1 MNINRH
7 NYEEFFVLYLDNELS
22 AADSREVEL
31 FAQQNPDLQEEL
43 DLLLQSK
50 LPVDDSIVFAEK
62 ETLLKSGADTLINTL
77 NYEQW
82 LVRYTDNELTN
93 KEKQAVEDF
102 IVAHPHLQDELRLLQ
117 QTKSHPDTTIVFPNK
132 QTLYRKEEKVKV
144 IAIHWRR
151 IAIAAAILFAVSITS
166 FIIFTQNRKA
176 DKSLANTP
184 DKIKTITPFTDTPA
198 SLPTAIAPAEELA
211 STTDKST
218 DTNKPVA
225 SPEITNTIATT
236 NSATTPIVKTKKIN
250 VSNSLLNLQSAVGPE
265 NDIAVKKDNNLPTPR
280 FNPNVV
286 TTTTSSTNVIAK
298 TDVPVNNALTNEQEN
313 KPIPTVTSPQADALY
328 TTNTLT
334 ETDADLINANQSG
347 KKNKLRGF
355 FRKITRTFEKTTN
368 IKATDEEDRL
378 LVGGLAIKL

>member
-7 NYEEFFVLYLDNELS
+7 NYEEFFILYLDNELS

-31 FAQQNPDLQEEL
+31 FAQQNSDLQEEL

-50 LPVDDSIVFAEK
+50 LPVDDSIVFTEK

-82 LVRYTDNELTN
+82 LVRYTDNELTE

-102 IVAHPHLQDELRLLQ
+102 LIANPSLQQELRLLQ
-117 QTKSHPDTTIVFPNK
+117 QTKSYPDTTIVFPDK
-132 QTLYRKEEKVKV
+132 QSLYRKEEKVKV
-144 IAIHWRR
+144 IGLPWRR
-151 IAIAAAILFAVSITS
+151 IAIAAAILFAVSVTS
-166 FIIFTQNRKA
+166 FIIFTQQEKA
-176 DKSLANTP
+176 DNGLATTP
-184 DKIKTITPFTDTPA
+184 DKIKTIIPGSDTPVTP
-198 SLPTAIAPAEELA
+198 PTAITPAEQLA
-211 STTDKST
+211 TTTDNTT
-218 DTNKPVA
+218 DNNKRII
-225 SPEITNTIATT
+225 SPEITNPIANTK
-236 NSATTPIVKTKKIN
+236 SVTPIVKDKKIK

-265 NDIAVKKDNNLPTPR
+265 NTIAVKKDNNLPTPR

-286 TTTTSSTNVIAK
+286 NNTTTPSTNVIAK
-298 TDVPVNNALTNEQEN
+298 ADVPVNSTLTNQQAN
-313 KPIPTVTSPQADALY
+313 KITTTVTPAQADALY

-355 FRKITRTFEKTTN
+355 FRKVTRTFEKTTN

-378 LVGGLAIKL
+378 LLGGLAIKL